1 MAELHVVSGLVA
13 KRSELAG
20 LADHHRKEI
29 ERIGGDLRHID
40 AAIKI
45 FSPDMDLRTIR
56 AKTHQER
63 SVLFRP
69 GEAPRTIL
77 DVLRVAG
84 GPLTSREIVERIF
97 AARGIEAAPER
108 IAAVQKSILTAIKGL
123 EAKKLVRVAVVGKGG
138 TRAWEIA

>member
-1 MAELHVVSGLVA
+1 MAESHVVTGLVA

-20 LADHHRKEI
+20 LMDHHRSEI

-45 FSPDMDLRTIR
+45 FSPEMDLRTIR
-56 AKTHQER
+56 AKTHKER
-63 SVLFRP
+63 SVIFRA
-69 GEAPRTIL
+69 GEAPRAIL

-84 GPLTSREIVERIF
+84 FPLTSREIVEHIL
-97 AARGIEAAPER
+97 AARKIEATPER

-123 EAKKLVRVAVVGKGG
+123 ESKMLVKVAAVGKGG
-138 TRAWEIA
+138 MRSWEIA